1 MTFLPIS
8 LASMYLE
15 VESRL
20 SKPLLERA
28 IKVHDENPTLKI
40 FASRAGPNDVFSQKV
55 EILPSCLVANKS
67 LNIHFWSLLV
77 GHVHSDL
84 DPCYRSSLPGFS
96 FAGGKC
102 GGCEGCGRWEVCR

>member
-15 VESRL
+15 AESRL

-40 FASRAGPNDVFSQKV
+40 FASRAGPNDMVSQKV
-55 EILPSCLVANKS
+55 
-67 LNIHFWSLLV
+67 
-77 GHVHSDL
+77 
-84 DPCYRSSLPGFS
+84 
-96 FAGGKC
+96 
-102 GGCEGCGRWEVCR
+102 